1 MLKRP
6 PFISPPIEAGDFL
19 AGRVKKIIGAERMGI
34 HMEKIKTG
42 RLATKQNQEL
52 PTFEQLEK
60 ELLDKK
66 NGNKNA
72 KKKIQDWF
80 TLLGK

>member
-1 MLKRP
+1 
-6 PFISPPIEAGDFL
+6 
-19 AGRVKKIIGAERMGI
+19 
-34 HMEKIKTG
+34 MEKIKTG
-42 RLATKQNQEL
+42 RLATKKNQEL

-80 TLLGK
+80 TLLSK